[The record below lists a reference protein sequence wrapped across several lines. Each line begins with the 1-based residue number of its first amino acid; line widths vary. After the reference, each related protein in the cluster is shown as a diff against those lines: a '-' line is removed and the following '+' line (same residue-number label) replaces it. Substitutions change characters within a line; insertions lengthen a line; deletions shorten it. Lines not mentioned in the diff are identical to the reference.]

1 MKSDSIKLVRFV
13 NDNKK
18 IPEIK
23 QMIGVNLFEDTIRQ
37 IENIREVIVAQES
50 GPVEIIGDNQVIKS
64 IIQKFKDRE
73 KK

>member
-50 GPVEIIGDNQVIKS
+50 GPVEIIGDNQVIKA